1 MAKQTQSRPA
11 PGVAPETSR
20 FSERLGVE
28 VRASGP
34 LASEGPTLAAAER
47 LGHRLE
53 RLAPPVG
60 GPPIQR
66 TIHKW
71 NGKAWEVHQTTT
83 ADKDEHPAP
92 EDHDFEHD
100 PEPGDLYDQDTGVH
114 HRRAEG
120 ARGRL
125 ERSAS
130 RYRKR
135 ADRAARQAEK
145 APEPT
150 KISRKRKRA
159 EVLADQDFAEITEK
173 RGNRKKVET
182 PFGPMRFGRGMFNT
196 QPLGTFSPDDWGE
209 KRALPGHNYDHFVSG
224 LEGSANRKGILDEID
239 DYLADDETPKASKHA
254 KTAKEKEAA
263 TGLAGLLSVA
273 EPHVTRNPVGGKP
286 ERAAIRRAKKVGVK
300 RVFNRKEGEYPP
312 AWATA
317 GGAKIGG
324 TGAWREMREGKREI
338 PMGAWTCSTK
348 CRRRRKIQPPPLHP
362 PKEAPAAN
370 RVPAPQI
377 RAPSRV
383 PSPAPKR
390 APSPNRLPNRRES
403 ALGEV
408 NRFSDTAQRNR
419 RADRGVEQAGRH
431 CRRRPRICSGEFK
444 LGRVPGKILENP
456 RDNEELAMKILKFR
470 HEVFKFRWEDLKF
483 GRQDLKSHREN
494 LKFSV

>member
-1 MAKQTQSRPA
+1 MPKEMQSRPA
-11 PGVAPETSR
+11 PGVTPETSS
-20 FSERLGVE
+20 FSERAGGE
-28 VRASGP
+28 VRAPGSFV
-34 LASEGPTLAAAER
+34 SEGPTLAAAER

-114 HRRAEG
+114 HRRAEE

-130 RYRKR
+130 RFRKR
-135 ADRAARQAEK
+135 AARAASPSEK
-145 APEPT
+145 SPKPVKSA
-150 KISRKRKRA
+150 RKRKRA
-159 EVLADQDFAEITEK
+159 ELLGNEDFSEVTEK

-196 QPLGTFSPDDWGE
+196 QPLGTFSPDDWGQ
-209 KRALPGHNYDHFVSG
+209 RALPGHNYDHFVTG
-224 LEGSANRKGILDEID
+224 LEGSANRGGILDEIG

-300 RVFNRKEGEYPP
+300 KVFNRKEGEYVP

-317 GGAKIGG
+317 GGAKVGG
-324 TGAWREMREGKREI
+324 TGAWREMRQGDREI
-338 PMGAWTCSTK
+338 PMASLDLLDEMSASSADPTSSSSSSSEESSESESSSESSSESESGP
-348 CRRRRKIQPPPLHP
+348 QPP
-362 PKEAPAAN
+362 
-370 RVPAPQI
+370 R
-377 RAPSRV
+377 
-383 PSPAPKR
+383 KR
-390 APSPNRLPNRRES
+390 
-403 ALGEV
+403 
-408 NRFSDTAQRNR
+408 
-419 RADRGVEQAGRH
+419 
-431 CRRRPRICSGEFK
+431 
-444 LGRVPGKILENP
+444 
-456 RDNEELAMKILKFR
+456 FR
-470 HEVFKFRWEDLKF
+470 KRK
-483 GRQDLKSHREN
+483 
-494 LKFSV
+494 